1 MSMAM
6 TTTPFRKCLLSDLA
20 IELQIRMTEQTEQL
34 DPQNRTGNIILIHI
48 ILALQVPH
56 AEIVWTWHPAAEFS
70 SPRTLNKKA
79 WISML
84 RHLLIRD
91 AKIDGCGLHYL
102 FHVYSI
108 IEKCAEIGYMRT
120 LKPSLDVQQKILL
133 LNGIASLK
141 QLHSAR
147 VLLRLCNVRYD
158 ALVRIQFVS
167 PIQYRRMHTLLP
179 VYDIV
184 MSNKLRL
191 KMINFG
197 SKVVERIFQG
207 NGRRMSQKCNMF
219 MDLIVRHIAARREA
233 TMPEK
238 FYADAIVIRRAGYMP
253 DAIKGIAKVSLLE
266 KAIEGGHLLSRA
278 YLAKMMIWGEY
289 YFGIDPNA
297 KKAFVLAHDGALR
310 GCHYCQEVL
319 AFCYLA
325 GIGCEK
331 NIPLYLELA
340 KKSATVWHNAL

>member
-1 MSMAM
+1 MSMA
-6 TTTPFRKCLLSDLA
+6 TTPFRECSLYDLG
-20 IELQIRMTEQTEQL
+20 IELQIRMTEQL
-34 DPQNRTGNIILIHI
+34 DPQNRTSDTILIHI
-48 ILALQVPH
+48 ILALQMPH
-56 AEIVWTWHPAAEFS
+56 AKIVWTWHPAAEFS

-91 AKIDGCGLHYL
+91 AEIKGCGLHYL

-120 LKPSLDVQQKILL
+120 LKPNPNILQKNLL
-133 LNGIASLK
+133 LNGFASLK

-147 VLLRLCNVRYD
+147 VLLRLCNAQND
-158 ALVRIQFVS
+158 ALVRIQFAS
-167 PIQYRRMHTLLP
+167 PIQYQRMHTLLP
-179 VYDIV
+179 VYDTV
-184 MSNKLRL
+184 MLNKLRL

-197 SKVVERIFQG
+197 GKVVERIFQG
-207 NGRRMSQKCNMF
+207 KGRPMSQKCNMF
-219 MDLIVRHIAARREA
+219 MDIIVRHVAAGREA
-233 TMPEK
+233 ATPEK
-238 FYADAIVIRRAGYMP
+238 FYAGAINIRRESYMP

-266 KAIEGGHLLSRA
+266 KAIAGGHLLSRA
-278 YLAKMMIWGEY
+278 CLAKMLIWGEY
-289 YFGIDPNA
+289 NFGIDPNF
-297 KKAFVLAHDGALR
+297 KKAFGLVRDGALQ

-340 KKSATVWHNAL
+340 KKSATVWHNAS

>member
-1 MSMAM
+1 MSIK
-6 TTTPFRKCLLSDLA
+6 PFRKCLLSDLA
-20 IELQIRMTEQTEQL
+20 IELQSRIIEQL
-34 DPQNRTGNIILIHI
+34 DPKNKSGDTILIRI
-48 ILALQVPH
+48 ILALQEFH

-70 SPRTLNKKA
+70 SPRTLNQKA

-102 FHVYSI
+102 LSVYSI
-108 IEKCAEIGYMRT
+108 IAECAEIGYMRT
-120 LKPSLDVQQKILL
+120 FNPSPAVQKKNSL
-133 LNGIASLK
+133 LNGIATLK

-147 VLLRLCNVRYD
+147 VLLRLCNAQND
-158 ALVRIQFVS
+158 ALVRIQFAS
-167 PIQYRRMHTLLP
+167 PIQHRRMHALLP
-179 VYDIV
+179 VYDTV
-184 MSNKLRL
+184 MLNKLRL

-197 SKVVERIFQG
+197 STVVQQIFQG
-207 NGRRMSQKCNMF
+207 NGKPMPQECNTF
-219 MDLIVRHIAARREA
+219 MDLIVRRIAAGREA
-233 TMPEK
+233 ATPEK
-238 FYADAIVIRRAGYMP
+238 FYADAIVIRRTDYTP

-278 YLAKMMIWGEY
+278 YLAKTLIRGEY
-289 YFGIDPNA
+289 YLGIDQNA
-297 KKAFVLAHDGALR
+297 KRAFLLVHDGALG

-331 NIPLYLELA
+331 NIPKYLEFA
-340 KKSATVWHNAL
+340 KKSIAVWHNAS